1 MDSLRT
7 LMILVI
13 SHFWITY
20 ANLNLVLKP
29 YIVTHL
35 RRAQNFPKTYISYPL
50 ISTGSFAYLPNE
62 QPLPKWGIFIR
73 SPFIGSTSS
82 QTQKKLSKQ
91 FIKKLTLCNLNIIFA
106 SLVTLR
112 VKCPVCLS
120 GPYFYPFGLNTKIY
134 RVNVRIQ
141 PKYWK
146 IRT

>member
-112 VKCPVCLS
+112 VKCPVCLF

>member
-13 SHFWITY
+13 SHSWITY

-50 ISTGSFAYLPNE
+50 ISTGSFAYLLNE